1 MPTLTAA
8 PPSSNATSATG
19 NISSTTTPVTNPITP
34 KIYKTR
40 TEQLNILRSRGLN
53 IDDDTI
59 AEEIL
64 EKENYYNVIN
74 GYKEPFIDLSA
85 ASENY
90 LPNAKFDELFS
101 VFTFDRNIRM
111 IYLKYILK
119 AEHHLKTVIAHEFS
133 KLYGYDNYLKIENF
147 DTSTNIKLKEVLQT
161 IGSLN
166 TVLSNQLNKSKEIT
180 HYLTTHGYVPLWVMV
195 NVLTLGELSHFFKNL
210 KPQDANA
217 IAKTFNIR
225 HDELS
230 KFMKNL
236 TIARNICA
244 HDERFYDIKFK
255 AAISSKQI
263 SNFNVFQIPVTSGT
277 PTYGIRDIFSIA
289 IILALLLP
297 KKDIQEFI
305 DSMENEF
312 NILNSSLCSISG
324 NNIMLEMGFGSN
336 WKLLSAL

>member
-8 PPSSNATSATG
+8 LPTNNVTSANG
-19 NISSTTTPVTNPITP
+19 NISKANTSIANSIIP

-53 IDDDTI
+53 IDDDI
-59 AEEIL
+59 AAEEIL

-85 ASENY
+85 PSEKY
-90 LPNAKFDELFS
+90 FPNAKFDELFS

-133 KLYGYDNYLKIENF
+133 KSYGYDNYLKTENF
-147 DTSTNIKLKEVLQT
+147 DTSTNEKLKEVLQT
-161 IGSLN
+161 IGKLN

-195 NVLTLGELSHFFKNL
+195 NVLTLGDLSYFYKNL

-217 IAKTFNIR
+217 IAKTFNIKF
-225 HDELS
+225 DELS

-244 HDERFYDIKFK
+244 HDERFYDTKFK
-255 AAISSKQI
+255 SAISYKQI
-263 SNFNVFQIPVTSGT
+263 SNFNILQIPIASGS
-277 PTYGIRDIFSIA
+277 PTYGICDIFSIA

-312 NILNSSLCSISG
+312 NTLNSNLYSVSG
-324 NNIMLEMGFGSN
+324 NNIMLKMGFGPN
-336 WKLLSAL
+336 WKSLSLL